1 MLPFACI
8 FWVPEDM
15 FQLAQESEQLWG
27 TLAQSPEPWA
37 SLRAPGSQ
45 HLPAAIMLSPGLLTW
60 AQRLFSV
67 QMRPFLPI
75 RLHGQKM
82 ASGLWCLWER
92 ARPRCKAGWQVWKW
106 TGRLAH
112 RGTSCPPPL
121 PIGPGR

>member
-1 MLPFACI
+1 MLPFACV

-27 TLAQSPEPWA
+27 TLAQSTEPWA

-60 AQRLFSV
+60 VQRLFSL

-92 ARPRCKAGWQVWKW
+92 ARPQCKAEWPSVEVDRKVSSSGHIVP
-106 TGRLAH
+106 TL
-112 RGTSCPPPL
+112 L